1 VPKNSASS
9 RRHSWDRSSGSCCP
23 VSSPR
28 RVGTSCT
35 GRGHNRSTCRLHL
48 MGLPCQVSGALKK
61 SVTGSGAGPD
71 AVSASLLPSF
81 RSTPRTASQRRPS
94 VARRR
99 CPGSPTPSNATGEHH
114 DRSTDT
120 TRQHP
125 HSHAPPITGQ
135 TGSTSHESRTG
146 QEGCTSHESR
156 TGQEGCTS
164 HESRTGQEGCTGQ
177 THRTSARDTARTG
190 QPGTETNKDRTL
202 HFDVG
207 PLEIDIPRTLGYY
220 GGISAAVAFG
230 VLEPPIAVFIAALPV
245 IKMLG
250 TRVAP
255 PPLRFFAQVLQG
267 AGKPVGSDGQGT
279 IRLND
284 PDRARHD
291 IDHITS
297 GSAPSK
303 NPR

>member
-1 VPKNSASS
+1 MTDQPTPP
-9 RRHSWDRSSGSCCP
+9 G
-23 VSSPR
+23 
-28 RVGTSCT
+28 
-35 GRGHNRSTCRLHL
+35 
-48 MGLPCQVSGALKK
+48 
-61 SVTGSGAGPD
+61 
-71 AVSASLLPSF
+71 
-81 RSTPRTASQRRPS
+81 STPTPPRPPSPAKQAARATKVAPVKKVAPGKRTAP
-94 VARRR
+94 V
-99 CPGSPTPSNATGEHH
+99 
-114 DRSTDT
+114 
-120 TRQHP
+120 
-125 HSHAPPITGQ
+125 
-135 TGSTSHESRTG
+135 
-146 QEGCTSHESR
+146 
-156 TGQEGCTS
+156 
-164 HESRTGQEGCTGQ
+164 
-177 THRTSARDTARTG
+177 ARDTARSV
-190 QPGTETNKDRTL
+190 QPGTETNKDRAI

-230 VLEPPIAVFIAALPV
+230 VLEPPIAVFIAALPM

>member
-1 VPKNSASS
+1 VPGGV
-9 RRHSWDRSSGSCCP
+9 RR
-23 VSSPR
+23 
-28 RVGTSCT
+28 TEET
-35 GRGHNRSTCRLHL
+35 GDRLHGPTL
-48 MGLPCQVSGALKK
+48 VSAAHR
-61 SVTGSGAGPD
+61 SQFPHHPADRAPD
-71 AVSASLLPSF
+71 APSTATLPAI
-81 RSTPRTASQRRPS
+81 TQ
-94 VARRR
+94 
-99 CPGSPTPSNATGEHH
+99 NDGEHH

-120 TRQHP
+120 PRQHP
-125 HSHAPPITGQ
+125 NPPAP
-135 TGSTSHESRTG
+135 SRPRQDRGTR
-146 QEGCTSHESR
+146 QD
-156 TGQEGCTS
+156 
-164 HESRTGQEGCTGQ
+164 SRTGQEGCTGQ
-177 THRTSARDTARTG
+177 AHRTGRQRHCSEWAAGHGDE
-190 QPGTETNKDRTL
+190 QDRTI

-220 GGISAAVAFG
+220 GGISAAVVFG

-297 GSAPSK
+297 GSTPSK
-303 NPR
+303 NPAEAHRRRRRMTVVWRVLGAVLVLIVAQDVFVTVLFPASGRGIIRKPLSSTIWRIFRAQGLVAA

>member
-1 VPKNSASS
+1 MENTMTDQPTPPA
-9 RRHSWDRSSGSCCP
+9 
-23 VSSPR
+23 
-28 RVGTSCT
+28 
-35 GRGHNRSTCRLHL
+35 
-48 MGLPCQVSGALKK
+48 
-61 SVTGSGAGPD
+61 
-71 AVSASLLPSF
+71 
-81 RSTPRTASQRRPS
+81 STPTLAHPPGPSKNAAPAKTVAPGKKAAPSKHTAP
-94 VARRR
+94 VAK
-99 CPGSPTPSNATGEHH
+99 
-114 DRSTDT
+114 
-120 TRQHP
+120 
-125 HSHAPPITGQ
+125 
-135 TGSTSHESRTG
+135 
-146 QEGCTSHESR
+146 
-156 TGQEGCTS
+156 
-164 HESRTGQEGCTGQ
+164 
-177 THRTSARDTARTG
+177 DTARTG
-190 QPGTETNKDRTL
+190 QPGAETNKDRAL

-230 VLEPPIAVFIAALPV
+230 VLEPPIAVFVAVLPM

-255 PPLRFFAQVLQG
+255 PPLRFLAQVLQG

-297 GSAPSK
+297 GNAPSK

>member
-1 VPKNSASS
+1 
-9 RRHSWDRSSGSCCP
+9 
-23 VSSPR
+23 
-28 RVGTSCT
+28 
-35 GRGHNRSTCRLHL
+35 

-61 SVTGSGAGPD
+61 PVTGSTARRSVGVTAAEFPQHPADRAPD
-71 AVSASLLPSF
+71 APSTATLPAI
-81 RSTPRTASQRRPS
+81 TQTD
-94 VARRR
+94 
-99 CPGSPTPSNATGEHH
+99 GEHH

-120 TRQHP
+120 PRQHP
-125 HSHAPPITGQ
+125 NPRAPSKPGAE
-135 TGSTSHESRTG
+135 TS
-146 QEGCTSHESR
+146 
-156 TGQEGCTS
+156 
-164 HESRTGQEGCTGQ
+164 
-177 THRTSARDTARTG
+177 
-190 QPGTETNKDRTL
+190 KDRPL

-230 VLEPPIAVFIAALPV
+230 VLEPPIAVFVAVLPM

-255 PPLRFFAQVLQG
+255 PPLRFLAQVLQG

-279 IRLND
+279 IRLHD

-297 GSAPSK
+297 GNAPSK